1 MPAGG
6 SGTGN
11 YNNTTETRNNA
22 VGMVTE
28 TRKSAP
34 GAVRKLSVA
43 VLLDSKTAKGAD
55 EARLQ
60 QLVSSAV
67 GLDSGRGD
75 PIAVSTMA
83 FDSSAAAATQKELD
97 ASQKADQQTQL
108 YSMVKT
114 GAVVGAV
121 LLLVIGAML
130 SSRRRN
136 KRLRKLVK
144 AEVAQLDDESAKAA
158 ANELENVDGAGDRL
172 ALEPAAPADPVT
184 AERAE
189 RQREIA
195 ALVEKQPEEV
205 AQLLRGWL
213 ADRRG

>member
-1 MPAGG
+1 
-6 SGTGN
+6 
-11 YNNTTETRNNA
+11 
-22 VGMVTE
+22 
-28 TRKSAP
+28 
-34 GAVRKLSVA
+34 
-43 VLLDSKTAKGAD
+43 
-55 EARLQ
+55 
-60 QLVSSAV
+60 
-67 GLDSGRGD
+67 
-75 PIAVSTMA
+75 
-83 FDSSAAAATQKELD
+83 
-97 ASQKADQQTQL
+97 
-108 YSMVKT
+108 
-114 GAVVGAV
+114 V

-136 KRLRKLVK
+136 RRLRKLVK
-144 AEVAQLDDESAKAA
+144 AEVAQLDDETAKAA
-158 ANELENVDGAGDRL
+158 AKELEDTGGAGDRL